1 MSSKKESL
9 DIFQM
14 LYEAAKRKRE
24 ERTRLLESIGV
35 KEYFKEGSIRINNRT
50 CRGVECKLC
59 IKACPTNTLYWGQ
72 GEVKIIE
79 GLCIYCAACVLIC
92 IVDNCIQITR
102 KRTDGK
108 IERCGTPNEVIKLL
122 EKISSKKR
130 LVITNR
136 RFQVQRCVEE
146 LKII

>member
-14 LYEAAKRKRE
+14 LYEASKRKRE

-35 KEYFKEGSIRINNRT
+35 KEYFKEGNIRINNRT

-108 IERCGTPNEVIKLL
+108 IERCGTPSEVIKLL

-130 LVITNR
+130 LDITNR
-136 RFQVQRCVEE
+136 RFQVQRCVEG